1 MTLPVRLLEMSRD
14 DIRERVDQGGRGVE
28 HGDALQPHAFVGSPL
43 LEINVNVVQDF
54 EMVGD
59 ESNGG
64 NEDVPM
70 PFPMQIVKGGSTV
83 GPSHGSVVRP
93 WLWYA
98 NRQVCRSMCFSTA
111 STVPRTSPG
120 YGSLSFK
127 IFSG

>member
-14 DIRERVDQGGRGVE
+14 DIRERVDQWRRGIE

-43 LEINVNVVQDF
+43 FEINVNVVEDF

-70 PFPMQIVKGGSTV
+70 PFPMQIIKGGFD
-83 GPSHGSVVRP
+83 GGAKPGVRGAS
-93 WLWYA
+93 LA
-98 NRQVCRSMCFSTA
+98 LVCE
-111 STVPRTSPG
+111 SPG
-120 YGSLSFK
+120 LQIDVFPHRIDRSPHFTGIWIMVL
-127 IFSG
+127 

>member
-70 PFPMQIVKGGSTV
+70 PFPMQIVKGGF
-83 GPSHGSVVRP
+83 HGGAKPRIRGAS
-93 WLWYA
+93 LA
-98 NRQVCRSMCFSTA
+98 LVCK
-111 STVPRTSPG
+111 SPG
-120 YGSLSFK
+120 
-127 IFSG
+127 SG